1 MPLDGAHCCC
11 LAFRNAGFG
20 FFAVAFVFAVE
31 RHLMKDCLKMKLE
44 SSFWTVCLKSE
55 QLKC

>member
-20 FFAVAFVFAVE
+20 FFAVAFVVAVE

-44 SSFWTVCLKSE
+44 SSFWTV
-55 QLKC
+55 